1 MFLKTKQSIL
11 FIDAHLTIKE
21 LFTAKWKDTL
31 DGFRLNFKKII
42 FHKYCKIK
50 H

>member
-21 LFTAKWKDTL
+21 LFTANLERFSTEQ
-31 DGFRLNFKKII
+31 F
-42 FHKYCKIK
+42 
-50 H
+50 